1 MSSERIIELINC
13 LEDAGWLIS
22 CENEENS
29 LFFVNSEKIEWLLF
43 NTWNNSEVDLVFYLF
58 DPLGNRTEKLS
69 DILYVKDSKNATK
82 LYFSKIDSKQW
93 KTELK
98 RFVRGL
104 F

>member
-1 MSSERIIELINC
+1 MSRARIIELINC

-29 LFFVNSEKIEWLLF
+29 LFFVDSEKIEWHLL
-43 NTWNNSEVDLVFYLF
+43 NPWNNSEVDLVFYLF

-69 DILYVKDSKNATK
+69 DILYVKESKNATK

-93 KTELK
+93 KTELT
-98 RFVRGL
+98 RFVRSL